1 MHERNRDMEKDEA
14 SFETPF
20 AAAVNAI
27 IDSLED
33 NLKSPECAAAINDIR
48 QTEEAFT
55 KR

>member
-1 MHERNRDMEKDEA
+1 MGKDET

-20 AAAVNAI
+20 AATVNAI
-27 IDSLED
+27 IESLED